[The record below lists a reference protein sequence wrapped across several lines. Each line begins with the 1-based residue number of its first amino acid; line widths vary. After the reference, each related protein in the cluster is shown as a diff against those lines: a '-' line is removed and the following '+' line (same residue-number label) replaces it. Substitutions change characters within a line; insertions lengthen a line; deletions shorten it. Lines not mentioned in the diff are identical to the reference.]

1 MQNHVD
7 RCMMNDL
14 QKAERRMASDGA
26 GFRLL
31 WILTMTL
38 GVLLGALAVLYVWYG
53 TSDEIR
59 LA

>member
-1 MQNHVD
+1 MQNYVD

>member
-1 MQNHVD
+1 
-7 RCMMNDL
+7 MNDL